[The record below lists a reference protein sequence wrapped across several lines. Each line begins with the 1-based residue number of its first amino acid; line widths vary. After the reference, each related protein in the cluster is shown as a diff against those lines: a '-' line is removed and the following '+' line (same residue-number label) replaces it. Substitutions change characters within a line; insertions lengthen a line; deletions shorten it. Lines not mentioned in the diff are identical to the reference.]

1 MSGYATDS
9 GGDWLT
15 RRPVHS
21 NETPQTSRTQSPTT
35 KHHNRP
41 MGTMLRRFA
50 ICGRTFSLLT
60 AAIGIGVFGLSGQIA
75 SGKNKKFSKRSEAA
89 ASAKKEQIRRELN
102 TLKDHPWAGSYYYGD
117 GLGVN
122 IHLSLAPK
130 SGFEFTWNGCLGLY
144 DLNYGDVIEKHG
156 RITLVFT
163 HANSR
168 RAYEG
173 IAPELVP
180 LVWGERHYLI
190 PADGFID
197 FANAVNA
204 GFEPSPYRSARFLLR
219 DGDEVKSADGLPDI
233 PAPFSEY
240 ILKRPIQA
248 AVSSIKGSRF
258 EDFKGNGIELSFHI
272 TTLVLNVGSEQG
284 VKEGMEFYVYSP
296 PNLADWAKVTK
307 VSKDSSEAEISQ
319 DQITE
324 KYGRPSADWL
334 FSTSAKRD

>member
-1 MSGYATDS
+1 
-9 GGDWLT
+9 
-15 RRPVHS
+15 
-21 NETPQTSRTQSPTT
+21 
-35 KHHNRP
+35 
-41 MGTMLRRFA
+41 MGTVSRRYA
-50 ICGRTFSLLT
+50 ICACTLAVF
-60 AAIGIGVFGLSGQIA
+60 AAVIGIGVFLSGQIA
-75 SGKNKKFSKRSEAA
+75 WGKDKKFSKRSEAA
-89 ASAKKEQIRRELN
+89 ASAKKEQIGQELKI
-102 TLKDHPWAGSYYYGD
+102 LKDHAWAGSYYYGD

-122 IHLSLAPK
+122 VHLSLAPK

-144 DLNYGDVIEKHG
+144 DLNYGDVIEKDG
-156 RITLVFT
+156 KITLVFT
-163 HANSR
+163 NPNSR
-168 RAYEG
+168 KGFEG

-204 GFEPSPYRSARFLLR
+204 GFEPSENRSSRFLLR
-219 DGDEVKSADGLPDI
+219 DGDEVKSAHGLPNI

-258 EDFKGNGIELSFHI
+258 ENTKGRGFELSFHI

-307 VSKDSSEAEISQ
+307 VSKGSSEAQVSQ
-319 DQITE
+319 DQIAE